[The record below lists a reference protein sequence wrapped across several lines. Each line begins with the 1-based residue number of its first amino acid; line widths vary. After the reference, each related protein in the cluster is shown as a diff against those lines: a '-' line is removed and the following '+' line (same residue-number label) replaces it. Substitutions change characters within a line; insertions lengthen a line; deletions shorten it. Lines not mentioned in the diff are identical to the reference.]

1 MDVFEAVRELHRDL
15 AVDTTRRPLV
25 PAEKYNGITANT
37 TRRSRTREVSSRYKS
52 PTPPPNSNSYS
63 KSRRCPSP
71 NFTRNVNSSSLPS
84 PQLASGPKRAVS
96 AERKRSSTP
105 PSVSRPSTPVSD
117 TSAESQLSTKKV
129 IGSRLPEVL
138 WPSTMRSLSVSFQS
152 DIISIPVSKKE
163 KEKPVTHALS
173 DRTLKSSSNVAQR
186 QAEAAAS
193 PRKGTPE
200 RKRSPLRGKNSNSS
214 HQSENSRPVDGSQ
227 SRMIDQ
233 HRWPSRT
240 GGKLSSN
247 IMTRSVDLSDRITK
261 IPSSSI
267 PSIGAP
273 SSLRRLSA
281 DSIPRPLRKTSSD
294 SSEQSE
300 FDDHVG
306 SLGLRRKS
314 VDDSFLRIS
323 ARHKAVGLSSSEKA
337 ATSAVSSVRSGSL
350 PGSRLPSPS
359 RTSISK
365 VTPSPSKTRPSTP
378 TQSRGASPSRIRQSS
393 PTRQSSSTTSVLSFV
408 ADIKKGKK
416 TNQLEEVHQLR
427 LLYNRH
433 LQWRFANARAESA
446 LYIQKFTAEQ
456 TLYNVW
462 ETNLELWDSVIRK
475 RIDLQ
480 QLNMELKLN
489 SVLSEQMAYLED
501 WALLERDHSTSL
513 NGAIID
519 LEACTLRL
527 PVTGGA
533 KADIDSLKAAISS
546 AVDVMQAMGSSVCSV
561 LSKVEGIDGLASEL
575 SDLAGKERAMLNECE
590 ALSASTSAM
599 QVKEYSL
606 MTQLIQ
612 SQQDQKTRQ
621 PLLWT
626 S

>member
-1 MDVFEAVRELHRDL
+1 MDVFDAVREFRKDL
-15 AVDTTRRPLV
+15 AVDTARRPLV
-25 PAEKYNGITANT
+25 PAEKYNGIATGTA

-52 PTPPPNSNSYS
+52 PTPPPNSITN
-63 KSRRCPSP
+63 SRRCPSP
-71 NFTRNVNSSSLPS
+71 NLARNANASLLPS
-84 PQLASGPKRAVS
+84 PQLGDGSKRAVS

-105 PSVSRPSTPVSD
+105 TSVSRPTTPVSD
-117 TSAESQLSTKKV
+117 TSAESQISAKKM
-129 IGSRLPEVL
+129 ISGRLPEVL

-163 KEKPVTHALS
+163 KEKLVSHALS

-200 RKRSPLRGKNSNSS
+200 RKRSPLKGKNSS

-227 SRMIDQ
+227 SRLIDQ

-240 GGKLSSN
+240 GGKMSSSSN
-247 IMTRSVDLSDRITK
+247 IMTRSVDLTDRIAK

-267 PSIGAP
+267 PGIGTP
-273 SSLRRLSA
+273 SLRRLSA
-281 DSIPRPLRKTSSD
+281 DNIPRPLHKSSSD
-294 SSEQSE
+294 ASEQSE
-300 FDDHVG
+300 FDDHIG
-306 SLGLRRKS
+306 SLGLRMKS
-314 VDDSFLRIS
+314 VDDSLLRIS
-323 ARHKAVGLSSSEKA
+323 ARQKANGFNSSEKA
-337 ATSAVSSVRSGSL
+337 ISAASSVRSGSL

-378 TQSRGASPSRIRQSS
+378 TQSRGASPSRIRPSS
-393 PTRQSSSTTSVLSFV
+393 PTRQPSSTTSVLSFV

-416 TNQLEEVHQLR
+416 TNQLEEAHQLR
-427 LLYNRH
+427 LFYNRH
-433 LQWRFANARAESA
+433 LQWRFANARAEAA
-446 LYIQKFTAEQ
+446 LYIQKITAEQ

-480 QLNMELKLN
+480 QLNLELKLN

-501 WALLERDHSTSL
+501 WALVERDHSTSL
-513 NGAIID
+513 NGAIND
-519 LEACTLRL
+519 LESCTLRL

-533 KADIDSLKAAISS
+533 KADIDSLKSSISS
-546 AVDVMQAMGSSVCSV
+546 GVDVMQAMGSSVCSV
-561 LSKVEGIDGLASEL
+561 LSKVEGINSLVSEL
-575 SDLAGKERAMLNECE
+575 SDIAGQGRAMLNECE
-590 ALSASTSAM
+590 ALSASTSSM

-612 SQQDQKTRQ
+612 SQQELKKTRE

>member
-1 MDVFEAVRELHRDL
+1 MDVFDAVREFRKDL
-15 AVDTTRRPLV
+15 AVDTARRPLV
-25 PAEKYNGITANT
+25 PAEKYNGIATGTA

-52 PTPPPNSNSYS
+52 PTPPTN
-63 KSRRCPSP
+63 SRRCPSP
-71 NFTRNVNSSSLPS
+71 NLSRNANASLQS
-84 PQLASGPKRAVS
+84 PQLGGGSKRPVS
-96 AERKRSSTP
+96 VERKRSSTP
-105 PSVSRPSTPVSD
+105 TSVSRPSTPVSD
-117 TSAESQLSTKKV
+117 TSVESQISAKKM
-129 IGSRLPEVL
+129 ISSRLPEVL

-200 RKRSPLRGKNSNSS
+200 RKRSPLKGKNSS

-227 SRMIDQ
+227 SRLIDQ

-240 GGKLSSN
+240 GGKMSSSSN
-247 IMTRSVDLSDRITK
+247 IMTRSVDLTDRIAK
-261 IPSSSI
+261 IPTSSI
-267 PSIGAP
+267 PGIGTP
-273 SSLRRLSA
+273 SLRRLSA
-281 DSIPRPLRKTSSD
+281 DGIPRPLHKSSSD
-294 SSEQSE
+294 ASEQSE
-300 FDDHVG
+300 FDDHIG
-306 SLGLRRKS
+306 SLGLRMKS
-314 VDDSFLRIS
+314 VDDSLLRMS
-323 ARHKAVGLSSSEKA
+323 ARQKANGLNSSEKA
-337 ATSAVSSVRSGSL
+337 VSAASSVRSGSL

-378 TQSRGASPSRIRQSS
+378 TQSRGASPSRIRPSS
-393 PTRQSSSTTSVLSFV
+393 PTRQPSSTTSVLSFV

-416 TNQLEEVHQLR
+416 TNQLEEAHQLR
-427 LLYNRH
+427 LFYNRH
-433 LQWRFANARAESA
+433 LQWRFANARAEAA
-446 LYIQKFTAEQ
+446 LYIQKLTAEQ

-480 QLNMELKLN
+480 QLNLELKLN

-501 WALLERDHSTSL
+501 WALVERDHSTSL
-513 NGAIID
+513 NGAIKD
-519 LEACTLRL
+519 LESCTLRL

-533 KADIDSLKAAISS
+533 KADIDSLKSSISS

-561 LSKVEGIDGLASEL
+561 LSKVEGINSLVSEL
-575 SDLAGKERAMLNECE
+575 SDIAGQGRAMLNECE
-590 ALSASTSAM
+590 ALSASTSSM

-612 SQQDQKTRQ
+612 SQQELKKTRE